1 MKVLLVSQNPVIKKL
16 VSVAS
21 KRLNLDIEH
30 LSVIPSGFDPKGLIC
45 VIVDDE
51 NVSSNFNTLML
62 LQNHIKVCL
71 LFGRKSQVNKNDF
84 NIAIQ
89 KPFLPTDIL
98 EILSQCI
105 PRDGSG
111 GISGV
116 NLGNELD
123 LDASSLDTADSTLSS
138 VDEEAADLAQRLGD
152 EGDGLDM
159 NVGDLD
165 LSTLDEGGSVTTL
178 SEDDELSG
186 MDEDMPS
193 QATDPNPVSESSHEE
208 EGKGLDSMTEDELDM
223 PSTAED
229 EGSVDFGKD
238 LSSLQAPLDPSNFD
252 LDSMVDT
259 SLGATEL
266 SASPSLDDEASAQA
280 AQIPSDLLLSDE
292 ERSQLQPSPK
302 EFLDSKA
309 EELSFD
315 DLEESDST
323 NDKEGRGEGEFDP
336 LLDGGVEGEDS
347 KALDSDGL
355 VDSMGAGLESENEVL
370 ETPNEEN
377 EESMLDEDL
386 LASAP
391 TDSAVDSLGEE
402 VEDAQGPS
410 RAPSELDA
418 ALDEAFADLGDS
430 SQESES
436 SPSPTSDAAAPN
448 RKLEDTPSQDAS
460 LMLDSMLDD
469 LGSEDNLNTTTAS
482 TGETPIEPVE
492 DDINDSMPQL
502 DLEEAQP
509 AAFEEEAFEDLDSKD
524 LEEEVE
530 AEEAP
535 TSEENLDSLDDL
547 DGSDLEQ
554 VEDSMDAMEEAKED
568 DEVSDLAIEDI
579 EGGLGEEQEEISQ
592 DEPVEDLA
600 EEELEEEVS
609 QELGEESKDPSSVFS
624 QDDINRVNDLL
635 RDTSGELEDLP
646 ASSEG
651 EEASPPAQEDLAD
664 TGGELEESMDME
676 SVEDSKEDSL
686 LDEEGGELAGES
698 EDPMESS
705 GDLMGEETSLEDPMD
720 DVEGEVT
727 EEPGAMLE
735 EEGDEAAELESGV
748 HEAVLDEE
756 IDQIEDKEDALA
768 GMAEEDSGAD
778 SVIEEE
784 ALAEEMEDIKDSHE
798 IDAGSKDQ
806 SANLDDLIPLEH
818 SALPSSEDNMD
829 NLSQS
834 AMAEAMGEE
843 ELIDRSQPESS
854 PKDEALEEVEGVAD
868 SMPLEIEEEVQEDS
882 LDSASGEAIDE
893 GESLESLELD
903 EASRD
908 GGDEEGELG
917 TTLDMDS
924 MQEEQV
930 EKAMEEEEPQE
941 LDEAIESQESTD
953 SQQALA
959 SMEDEEASEVQEE
972 LCDATAEG
980 APMALEEIGEEE
992 GENTSGSQE
1001 ALEEESLE
1009 NVLDEATPAAIPPLD
1024 TAIDSADPS
1033 LEDSKPVPSSEEVK
1047 QMDGASFIN
1056 FLRETPIDKL
1066 QVILRGASISFNL
1079 QFDEKD

>member
-138 VDEEAADLAQRLGD
+138 VDEEAADLAQRLVD

-208 EGKGLDSMTEDELDM
+208 EGKELDSMTEDELDM
-223 PSTAED
+223 PSTAEG

-259 SLGATEL
+259 SLGA
-266 SASPSLDDEASAQA
+266 SPSLDDEASAQA
-280 AQIPSDLLLSDE
+280 AQIPNDLLLSDE

-309 EELSFD
+309 EELSFE

-347 KALDSDGL
+347 KALGSDGL
-355 VDSMGAGLESENEVL
+355 DSMDAGLESESEVL
-370 ETPNEEN
+370 ETPSEEN

-391 TDSAVDSLGEE
+391 ADSIGEE
-402 VEDAQGPS
+402 VEDAQEPS
-410 RAPSELDA
+410 RVSSELDA

-436 SPSPTSDAAAPN
+436 SPIDEATAPN
-448 RKLEDTPSQDAS
+448 TELEDTPSQDAG

-469 LGSEDNLNTTTAS
+469 LGSEDNLDTTTA
-482 TGETPIEPVE
+482 GETPIEPVE
-492 DDINDSMPQL
+492 DASDDSMPQL

-530 AEEAP
+530 AEEAS
-535 TSEENLDSLDDL
+535 TSDENLDGLDDL

-554 VEDSMDAMEEAKED
+554 VEDSMDAIEEAKEGG
-568 DEVSDLAIEDI
+568 EGGDLAIEDI
-579 EGGLGEEQEEISQ
+579 EGGLGEEPEEIAQ
-592 DEPVEDLA
+592 DEPSD
-600 EEELEEEVS
+600 ELEEEVS
-609 QELGEESKDPSSVFS
+609 QGLDEESKDPSSIFS

-635 RDTSGELEDLP
+635 RDTSNELEDLP

-651 EEASPPAQEDLAD
+651 EEASLPAQEDLVD
-664 TGGELEESMDME
+664 TSDELEESEESMDME
-676 SVEDSKEDSL
+676 SVEDSKEGAL

-705 GDLMGEETSLEDPMD
+705 SDLMGEETGLEDPAG
-720 DVEGEVT
+720 DVEEEIA
-727 EEPGAMLE
+727 EEPSAMLE
-735 EEGDEAAELESGV
+735 DGQGDEATAPETEA
-748 HEAVLDEE
+748 HEVDEE

-768 GMAEEDSGAD
+768 EMAEEDSGVD

-784 ALAEEMEDIKDSHE
+784 ALVEEMEDTKDSHE
-798 IDAGSKDQ
+798 IDARSKDQ
-806 SANLDDLIPLEH
+806 STNLDDLIPLEH

-854 PKDEALEEVEGVAD
+854 PKDEALGEVEGTAD
-868 SMPLEIEEEVQEDS
+868 SMPIEIEEEAQEDS
-882 LDSASGEAIDE
+882 LDSASGEAIGE

-908 GGDEEGELG
+908 GGEEEGE
-917 TTLDMDS
+917 LDMDS

-930 EKAMEEEEPQE
+930 EKAMEEERPQE
-941 LDEAIESQESTD
+941 LDETIVSQESTD
-953 SQQALA
+953 SQEAQELA
-959 SMEDEEASEVQEE
+959 SIEDEEALEEQEE
-972 LCDATAEG
+972 LGDTTAEDV
-980 APMALEEIGEEE
+980 PMALDGVGEEE
-992 GENTSGSQE
+992 GKDTSGSQE
-1001 ALEEESLE
+1001 ALEESLE
-1009 NVLDEATPAAIPPLD
+1009 NALDEAAPAMIPPLD
-1024 TAIDSADPS
+1024 TAIDSMDPS
-1033 LEDSKPVPSSEEVK
+1033 FEDSKPVPSSEEVK